1 MVCIRPTRNAVTYMP
16 HHDSHCTEQLFV
28 ITPYARI
35 SSDTT
40 LDLQAQQKLNLLT
53 IEESCAGPSH
63 AVTWTVT
70 YRRMFM
76 CLCSFVTRFMRI
88 TVDGEALGTGSGP
101 QKWQAKDAA
110 AKEALQ
116 KLNQT

>member
-1 MVCIRPTRNAVTYMP
+1 M
-16 HHDSHCTEQLFV
+16 SHAIALNN
-28 ITPYARI
+28 Y
-35 SSDTT
+35 
-40 LDLQAQQKLNLLT
+40 LQAQQKLNLLT

-70 YRRMFM
+70 YR
-76 CLCSFVTRFMRI
+76 L
-88 TVDGEALGTGSGP
+88 DGEALGTGSGP

-116 KLNQT
+116 KLNQS